1 MEQTITARTAM
12 KKIRDHARML
22 RLAIAQRPGSVDS
35 STFAFLMEG
44 LWCIEDMAS
53 KTKTEPCSARS
64 A

>member
-1 MEQTITARTAM
+1 MEQTIAAGTAM

-53 KTKTEPCSARS
+53 KTKT
-64 A
+64 